1 MNCTNEKGG
10 YFMGRTYTVPRN
22 VKGES
27 RILYIFTMRSF
38 ITTVL
43 GAIVGYL
50 VSIIFSIV
58 GLKLAGWI
66 AMGIIAIIGFAVGTL
81 TIPDTPIVGN
91 LRKAGGE
98 KLGDI
103 LIRTVTFKSRKK
115 IYIYR
120 EGGKK

>member
-1 MNCTNEKGG
+1 
-10 YFMGRTYTVPRN
+10 MGRTYTVPRN

-27 RILYIFTMRSF
+27 RLLYIFTVRSF
-38 ITTVL
+38 ITTAACGML
-43 GAIVGYL
+43 GFVISV
-50 VSIIFSIV
+50 VFSII
-58 GLKLAGWI
+58 GLKMAGWI
-66 AMGIIAIIGFAVGTL
+66 VMVILALIGFGVGTL

-103 LIRTVTFKSRKK
+103 IIRTITFRSRKK

-120 EGGKK
+120 EGGIK

>member
-1 MNCTNEKGG
+1 
-10 YFMGRTYTVPRN
+10 MGRTYTVPRN

-27 RILYIFTMRSF
+27 RLLYIFTMRSF
-38 ITTVL
+38 ITTAM
-43 GAIVGYL
+43 GGIIGFMFSAIFSLIGLKMVGY
-50 VSIIFSIV
+50 IIMGV
-58 GLKLAGWI
+58 LA
-66 AMGIIAIIGFAVGTL
+66 AMGFAVGTL

-103 LIRTVTFKSRKK
+103 LIRTITFKNRKK

>member
-1 MNCTNEKGG
+1 
-10 YFMGRTYTVPRN
+10 MGRTYTVPRN

-27 RILYIFTMRSF
+27 RFLIIFSTRSF
-38 ITTVL
+38 ITTAVGAMIGFLISFIFSAIGLSMVGWIVMAVL
-43 GAIVGYL
+43 AIVGYC
-50 VSIIFSIV
+50 
-58 GLKLAGWI
+58 
-66 AMGIIAIIGFAVGTL
+66 VGTL

-98 KLGDI
+98 KLGEI
-103 LIRTVTFKSRKK
+103 LFRTLTFKKRKK